1 MQGMSEVEAY
11 PLAVLI
17 DELKHKDFQVR
28 LNAVK
33 RVSQIAL
40 ALGEERTRTELVR
53 FLQESLE
60 DEDEVLQTLA
70 EELGEFIPLIGGV
83 EHAHHLV
90 PLLETLAKEEETIV
104 REKAVASFKKICSAM
119 VDGGIK
125 VFHENFFKIIKSLGE
140 GVWFTSRVSACD
152 LFSPVYPYLGAEQQA
167 SLRTLFTKLCQDE
180 TPMVKRSAAQNLGG
194 FGKVVGTEVLKEQIV
209 PLFDELAKDEQDSVR
224 LLSVDA
230 CVDIAGSLSG
240 EENELLVLRTLNAF
254 FTDGSWRV
262 RYQVADSFTKL
273 QSALGPVVSSRF
285 LVGQYIGLLK
295 DAEAEV
301 RSVAI
306 SKLPE
311 YVSLLTPAE
320 KEVTVVEKVVPAID
334 DLAKDTNQN
343 VRASL
348 ASVIMS
354 LSPTLG
360 KDKTMNILLPFFLQ
374 LLRDPCAEVRL
385 NIISKLDCVNEVIGL
400 DILKQ
405 SLLPAI
411 IELAQDKEWRVR
423 LAIIEYMPL
432 LAEQLGVAFFDDKL
446 SKICMTWLEDNVYSI
461 REAATLNL
469 KQLTDNFGADWALE
483 RLVPMIIVMCEHSN
497 YLYRMTSLFA
507 IIALVQVRDG
517 AVLTEKLAPTVLNM
531 VGDSVPNVR
540 FNVAITLGKMALIA
554 DPQQYEMSLKPSLET
569 LSRDQDFDV
578 RFFAIKARK
587 AMEEK

>member
-1 MQGMSEVEAY
+1 MQAY

-33 RVSQIAL
+33 RISQIAL
-40 ALGEERTRTELVR
+40 ALGEERTRTELFR

-70 EELGEFIPLIGGV
+70 EELGDFIPLIGGV
-83 EHAHHLV
+83 EYAHHLV
-90 PLLETLAKEEETIV
+90 SLLETLAKEEETIV
-104 REKAVASFKKICSAM
+104 RERAVASFKKICTAM
-119 VDGGIK
+119 VEGG
-125 VFHENFFKIIKSLGE
+125 VTQFHDNFFNIIRSLGDE
-140 GVWFTSRVSACD
+140 VWFTSRISACD
-152 LFSPVYPYLGAEQQA
+152 LFTPVYPYVGAEKQA
-167 SLRTLFTKLCQDE
+167 VLRDLFSKLCKDE
-180 TPMVKRSAAQNLGG
+180 TPMVKRSAAQNLGA
-194 FGKVVGTEVLKEQIV
+194 FGKVVGVEVLKEQII
-209 PLFDELAKDEQDSVR
+209 PLFDEMAKDDQDSVR

-230 CVDIAGSLSG
+230 CVHIATVLSE
-240 EENELLVLRTLNAF
+240 EENELLILKTLNSY
-254 FTDGSWRV
+254 FTDYSWRV
-262 RYQVADSFTKL
+262 RYQLADSFTRI
-273 QSALGPVVSSRF
+273 QAGLGPAVASRF
-285 LVGQYIGLLK
+285 LVGHYISLLK
-295 DAEAEV
+295 DPEAEV
-301 RSVAI
+301 RAVAI

-311 YVSLLTPAE
+311 YVGLLTEDE
-320 KEVTVVEKVVPAID
+320 KEAAICTKVVPAID
-334 DLAKDTNQN
+334 DLAKDLNQN

-348 ASVIMS
+348 ASVIMT
-354 LSPTLG
+354 LSSTLG

-400 DILKQ
+400 EILKQ

-461 REAATLNL
+461 REAATKNL
-469 KQLTDNFGADWALE
+469 KQLTDNFGAPWALE
-483 RLVPMIIVMCEHSN
+483 RIVPMIMVMCEHQN

-507 IIALVQVRDG
+507 IIALVQVRDKI
-517 AVLTEKLAPTVLNM
+517 VLSEKLSPTVLGM
-531 VGDSVPNVR
+531 VSDMVPNVR

-554 DPQQYEMSLKPSLET
+554 ETQALELSLKPALET

-578 RFFAIKARK
+578 RFFAVKALN
-587 AMEEK
+587 ALEEAA

>member
-1 MQGMSEVEAY
+1 MY

-83 EHAHHLV
+83 EYAHHLV
-90 PLLETLAKEEETIV
+90 SLLETLAKEEETIV
-104 REKAVASFKKICSAM
+104 REKAVASFKKICAAM

-125 VFHENFFKIIKSLGE
+125 EFHENFFKIVKSLGE

-152 LFSPVYPYLGAEQQA
+152 LFSPVYPYVSADKQEM
-167 SLRTLFTKLCQDE
+167 LRALFSKLCADE
-180 TPMVKRSAAQNLGG
+180 TPMVKRSAAQNLGA
-194 FGKVVGTEVLKEQIV
+194 FGKIVSVDLLKEQII
-209 PLFDELAKDEQDSVR
+209 PLFEELAKDEQDSVR

-230 CVDIAGSLSG
+230 CVDVAGALSA
-240 EENELLVLRTLNAF
+240 EESDSPILTTMTGYFN
-254 FTDGSWRV
+254 DGSWRV
-262 RYQVADSFTKL
+262 RYQLADSFTRL
-273 QSALGPVVSSRF
+273 QAALGPVVSSQF
-285 LVGQYIGLLK
+285 LVGQYTSLLR
-295 DAEAEV
+295 DPEAEV

-311 YVSLLTPAE
+311 YVHLLTGSE
-320 KEVTVVEKVVPAID
+320 KEATITDKVVPAID
-334 DLAKDTNQN
+334 DLAKDSNQN

-354 LSPTLG
+354 LSSTLG

-423 LAIIEYMPL
+423 LAIIEFMPL

-461 REAATLNL
+461 REAATQNL
-469 KQLTDNFGADWALE
+469 KQLTENFGAEWALE
-483 RLVPMIIVMCEHSN
+483 RIVPMIIAMCENAN

-507 IIALVQVRDG
+507 IIALVQVTEG
-517 AVLTEKLAPTVLNM
+517 LILTEKLAPTVLNL
-531 VGDSVPNVR
+531 VQDVVPNVR

-554 DPQQYEMSLKPSLET
+554 EAKQYEGSLKPALET
-569 LSRDQDFDV
+569 LSRDSDYDV
-578 RFFAIKARK
+578 RFFAIRARK
-587 AMEEK
+587 EFDQK